1 MGRVG
6 RANEITRVMAYLAS
20 DDASYPTGQDFALD
34 GGLTFRAERSG
45 FTNHIRRLQRDLGS
59 R

>member
-6 RANEITRVMAYLAS
+6 RANEITRVMAYLTS
-20 DDASYPTGQDFALD
+20 NDASCPTGQNFALD
-34 GGLTFRAERSG
+34 GGLTFRAGQSG